1 MRSRFDEQLALL
13 NRELIEMGA
22 RCEEVIALAA
32 KSMADGD
39 VRLAKQVAPLDAEID
54 QKERDIESLCLKLL
68 LQQQPV
74 ARDLRQIS
82 AALKMITDLER
93 IGDQAEEIADIIGFS
108 VYNKASGAF
117 EYKAGAVMTNLLLAD
132 EINRTS
138 SKTQSALLE
147 AMEEGHV
154 SIEDDIVDEYFL
166 QVKSKLIAKIAKDP
180 DDGEYALDLLMIAK
194 YFERIGDH
202 AVNIAEWV
210 IFSVTGVHRGE

>member
-54 QKERDIESLCLKLL
+54 QKEREIESQCLKLL

-82 AALKMITDLER
+82 AALKMITDMER
-93 IGDQAEEIADIIGFS
+93 ISDQGADISEILTHIPTDEKGPDILYTMADKCVIMVSKAMDAYIGRDLEL
-108 VYNKASGAF
+108 AR
-117 EYKAGAVMTNLLLAD
+117 AVSDAD
-132 EINRTS
+132 SEIDRLFTMARS
-138 SKTQSALLE
+138 ELTGRITQKPDEAALW
-147 AMEEGHV
+147 
-154 SIEDDIVDEYFL
+154 
-166 QVKSKLIAKIAKDP
+166 
-180 DDGEYALDLLMIAK
+180 LDFFMIAK
-194 YFERIGDH
+194 YLERIGDH
-202 AVNIAEWV
+202 AQNIAEWV
-210 IFSVTGVHRGE
+210 EFLVTGMHKHQRIL